1 MQSSDRV
8 AGEPQVSHDLPRDLA
23 DKPLKRQLPD
33 QEVGGLLELA
43 DLAKGSSARPEPP
56 LLLDPPGGGKFG
68 GMLAF
73 AAALGGK
80 VIARALARAGI
91 LLLTLLGASHGAGV
105 LRGVWCANVT
115 SVRTLGLLV

>member
-8 AGEPQVSHDLPRDLA
+8 AGEPQVSLDLRGDLA

-33 QEVGGLLELA
+33 QELGALLVLA
-43 DLAKGSSARPEPP
+43 DLAKGNSARPEPP
-56 LLLDPPGGGKFG
+56 LLLDPAGGGKFG
-68 GMLAF
+68 GILAF
-73 AAALGGK
+73 AAALGWK
-80 VIARALARAGI
+80 VNARALARAGI
-91 LLLTLLGASHGAGV
+91 LLLTLLGAGNGAGV